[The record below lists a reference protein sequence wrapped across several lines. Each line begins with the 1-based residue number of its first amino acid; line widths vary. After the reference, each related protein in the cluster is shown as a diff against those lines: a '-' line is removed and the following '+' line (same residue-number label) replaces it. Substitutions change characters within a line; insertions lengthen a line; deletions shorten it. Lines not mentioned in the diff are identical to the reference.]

1 MAFLFKVAN
10 SYHQQGP
17 KLMITWNTTASAFT
31 ERWTVLWKKQ
41 SVSLQLGIGIVIYD
55 LYSQIVELP
64 FTAPGAWNQ
73 I

>member
-1 MAFLFKVAN
+1 
-10 SYHQQGP
+10 
-17 KLMITWNTTASAFT
+17 MITWNTTASAFT

-64 FTAPGAWNQ
+64 FTAPGAWN
-73 I
+73 